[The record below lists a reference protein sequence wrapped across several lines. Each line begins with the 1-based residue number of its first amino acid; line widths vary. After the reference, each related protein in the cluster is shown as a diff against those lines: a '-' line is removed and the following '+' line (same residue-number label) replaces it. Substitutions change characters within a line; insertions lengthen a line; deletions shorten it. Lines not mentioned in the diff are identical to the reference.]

1 MNTLKEVRTA
11 FWNAHPQHTR
21 KGAMKQNNYST
32 DIRVNFCDYLDQ
44 LRKSGEISNKLA
56 NNATL

>member
-1 MNTLKEVRTA
+1 MNTLKEVRAA
-11 FWNAHPQHTR
+11 FWNAHPQHTQI
-21 KGAMKQNNYST
+21 GGTKQNDYST
-32 DIRVNFCDYLDQ
+32 DIRINFCDYLDQ